1 MLETVW
7 FILWGVL
14 WAVYF
19 MLDGFDF
26 GVGML
31 TKALGKNKT
40 DIDIMFRSTGPFWD
54 GNEVWLIAAGGITF
68 AAFPTTYA
76 VMFSALYSPL
86 MLILFTL
93 IIRGVCFEFRGKIE
107 NPTWDNIVEWCMVIC
122 SFLPALLFG
131 VAFANIFAGVP
142 IDAKGILQG
151 NIISLLTPYGIAG
164 GLLFVCFFLL
174 HGALWLAIKSEGDIH
189 ERAVSVADKSWY
201 ILFILAVVFLV
212 FSKLF
217 TDIYANY
224 MATPI
229 LFLIPILCVAGLIM
243 IKIFMK
249 SKSYWKAWFASCLS
263 IVTATFFGLAGIFPN
278 LLPSSIDPS
287 YSMTIY
293 NSSSSPLTLKIML
306 GVVIVFVPLVIAY
319 QTWAYFLFKDKIKT
333 EDLTD
338 GGY

>member
-40 DIDIMFRSTGPFWD
+40 DIDVMFRATGPFWD

-68 AAFPTTYA
+68 AAFPTNYA

-86 MLILFTL
+86 MFILFSL
-93 IIRGVCFEFRGKIE
+93 IIRGVSFEFRGKLDHPAW
-107 NPTWDNIVEWCMVIC
+107 NNIWEWCMVIC
-122 SFLPALLFG
+122 SFLPSLLFG

-142 IDAKGILQG
+142 INAEGVLQG
-151 NIISLLTPYGIAG
+151 NIFSLLTPYGIAG
-164 GLLFVCFFLL
+164 GLLFVTFFLL
-174 HGALWLAIKSEGDIH
+174 HGALWLTIKSEGELH
-189 ERAVSVADKSWY
+189 NRALAVVGKSWY
-201 ILFILAVVFLV
+201 VLFILAVIFLIL
-212 FSKLF
+212 SKIFTNIYENYLNMPLLF
-217 TDIYANY
+217 V
-224 MATPI
+224 
-229 LFLIPILCVAGLIM
+229 IPILCVAGLVM
-243 IKIFMK
+243 VKIFTKMQ
-249 SKSYWKAWFASCLS
+249 SYWKAWFASCLS
-263 IVTATFFGLAGIFPN
+263 IVMATFFGLAGIYPN
-278 LLPSSIDPS
+278 LLPSSIEPS

-293 NSSSSPLTLKIML
+293 NSASSPLTLKIML
-306 GVVIVFVPLVIAY
+306 GVVIVFVPVVIAY
-319 QTWAYFLFKDKIKT
+319 QTWAYLLFKDKIKVD
-333 EDLTD
+333 ELSE